1 MNAFK
6 ILGIVGLA
14 ASLAFTTNRGDVDP
28 LKKRKFSAMASE
40 IKDGKPTGK
49 KPVADEIEFTKKG
62 AVYSSFVWDKMEF
75 QDVKYEIEKDST
87 FSGDGGEEMHY
98 LQVKA
103 ITTNDKKETLEMS
116 FTINGY
122 DIEGTYKLI
131 KKDVVKKW
139 FTTTGKEKV
148 KEKKK
153 KKDEE

>member
-6 ILGIVGLA
+6 ILGIVGIA
-14 ASLAFTTNRGDVDP
+14 ASLAFTSYRGDVDP
-28 LKKRKFSAMASE
+28 LKKRKFSCMASE
-40 IKDGKPTGK
+40 IKDGKPSGK

-62 AVYSSFVWDKMEF
+62 AVYSSFVWEKMEF
-75 QDVKYEIEKDST
+75 QDVKYEVEKDST
-87 FSGDGGEEMHY
+87 FNEGGEELHY

-103 ITTNDKKETLEMS
+103 VTTNDKKETLEMS

-139 FTTTGKEKV
+139 FTTTGKEKL

-153 KKDEE
+153 KDKEE